1 MPAAAAA
8 GGPALRPVFRALA
21 TLRLYRRLF
30 LLERPLDEPL
40 PDFPLPP
47 GVAIERLGPDDLD
60 AYAAFRPEQGRAA
73 CERRLAAGHWCYAT
87 RRAGGIVGAVWLAA
101 GWGSIDYLGCRIR
114 LGTDEVYTYDLYTAP
129 AARGLGLTRASRVP
143 HLRLLRA
150 LGYRRVLGSV
160 SPDND
165 AAWALQAA
173 VGFRRIGR
181 MGYVGIG
188 PWRRH
193 FCRPLAGAAGLPLLM
208 P

>member
-1 MPAAAAA
+1 MT
-8 GGPALRPVFRALA
+8 LRLPFRALA

-30 LLERPLDEPL
+30 LLERLLDEPL

-60 AYAAFRPEQGRAA
+60 AYAAFRPGQGRAA

-87 RRAGGIVGAVWLAA
+87 RCAGGIVGAVWLAA
-101 GWGSIDYLGCRIR
+101 GWGSI
-114 LGTDEVYTYDLYTAP
+114 EVYTYDLYTAP
-129 AARGLGLTRASRVP
+129 AVRGLGLTRASRVP

-150 LGYRRVLGSV
+150 LGYRRVLASV
-160 SPDND
+160 SPDNH

-173 VGFRRIGR
+173 VGFRRIAQ